1 MEVKDERVVS
11 DLSPDPDLT
20 DELVECW
27 LNYLVMEGEDGQC
40 AVNL

>member
-1 MEVKDERVVS
+1 MSECVVS
-11 DLSPDPDLT
+11 DFT

-27 LNYLVMEGEDGQC
+27 LNYLAMEGEDGQR